1 MAKRTLDASERL
13 HARARVQR
21 EAKRTNC
28 TPATWRTNK
37 PPSGGCV
44 SGVVL
49 GAFLAPSPYLDNRDN
64 NFRKRN
70 RVLALMWCGF
80 ALFLKGH
87 RQNGK
92 NLVLFEVSSNK

>member
-1 MAKRTLDASERL
+1 MSGSRSGAQPQRGEHRTGEHMAKRTLDASERL

-64 NFRKRN
+64 NSD
-70 RVLALMWCGF
+70 L
-80 ALFLKGH
+80 
-87 RQNGK
+87 
-92 NLVLFEVSSNK
+92 